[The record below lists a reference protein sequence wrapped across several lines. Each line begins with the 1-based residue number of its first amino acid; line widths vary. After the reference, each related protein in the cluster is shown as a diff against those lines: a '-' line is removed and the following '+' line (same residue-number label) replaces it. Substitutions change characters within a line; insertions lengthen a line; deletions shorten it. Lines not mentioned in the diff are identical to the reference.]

1 MHKYLSGEKQLSP
14 AVRQNVFPV
23 LTAMIWG
30 TAFVAQS
37 VGADYLEPFTFNAAR
52 AVVGALTL
60 LAFILFTRRFETDKA
75 KEAHGS
81 KKDILIGGILCGLII
96 TIAMNIQQIGM
107 EETAAGKA
115 GFLASLYILVVPV
128 VGIFF
133 KKKIPLNVW
142 IGVLIGTLGLYF
154 LCVTES
160 FTIQKSDTYVLVSAF
175 MFSMHIL
182 VIDHFSAKVS
192 GVYLSCVQ
200 FVVAGILSG
209 ILALVAETP
218 TIADIVRAAGPVLY
232 IGIVSCGI
240 GYTLQIVS
248 QKGSNPTMVSLLLSL
263 ESVFSVISGAII
275 LGEQMSGRE
284 YFGCVLMFTAVILS
298 QIPVKNILKRRK
310 KGDKQLDIAKS

>member
-1 MHKYLSGEKQLSP
+1 MPQ
-14 AVRQNVFPV
+14 
-23 LTAMIWG
+23 W
-30 TAFVAQS
+30 
-37 VGADYLEPFTFNAAR
+37 

-60 LAFILFTRRFETDKA
+60 LAFILFTRRFETDEA

-182 VIDHFSAKVS
+182 VIDHFLRKSQRCLFVMRPVRGGGNFVRHFGFCCGNANNCGYCASRWSCTVYRYCILRNRLHVTDSIPEGFKPDNGVSAFK
-192 GVYLSCVQ
+192 
-200 FVVAGILSG
+200 
-209 ILALVAETP
+209 P
-218 TIADIVRAAGPVLY
+218 
-232 IGIVSCGI
+232 
-240 GYTLQIVS
+240 
-248 QKGSNPTMVSLLLSL
+248 
-263 ESVFSVISGAII
+263 
-275 LGEQMSGRE
+275 
-284 YFGCVLMFTAVILS
+284 
-298 QIPVKNILKRRK
+298 
-310 KGDKQLDIAKS
+310 

>member
-1 MHKYLSGEKQLSP
+1 
-14 AVRQNVFPV
+14 
-23 LTAMIWG
+23 
-30 TAFVAQS
+30 
-37 VGADYLEPFTFNAAR
+37 
-52 AVVGALTL
+52 
-60 LAFILFTRRFETDKA
+60 
-75 KEAHGS
+75 
-81 KKDILIGGILCGLII
+81 
-96 TIAMNIQQIGM
+96 
-107 EETAAGKA
+107 
-115 GFLASLYILVVPV
+115 
-128 VGIFF
+128 
-133 KKKIPLNVW
+133 
-142 IGVLIGTLGLYF
+142 
-154 LCVTES
+154 
-160 FTIQKSDTYVLVSAF
+160 
-175 MFSMHIL
+175 MHIL